1 MKLRIKFS
9 KQGNV
14 KFVGHLDVMR
24 YFQKA
29 IRRAGLPARY
39 SEGFSPHM
47 VMSFASP
54 LGVGLLSNGEYV
66 DIELTEPSRFSSE
79 ELLAHLNAAMAQGFE
94 VKSIRE
100 LPDTAKNAMSIVAA
114 ADYKVWFREGYEPCW
129 ETFCEAFQAFCSR
142 PSIFITKTT
151 KRNEIELDIRPLIYQ
166 MHLNTEEHSIF
177 MQLSSGSAD
186 NLKPELVLGAFY
198 REKGEELSPLALVV
212 EREEVYGFTDKE
224 KTQFAA
230 LESFGREFAGTVLE
244 CGAKE
249 HTMQEDTVPNVPKN
263 TVRKNAIQETIASGK
278 EEA

>member
-29 IRRAGLPARY
+29 IRRANLPVRY

-66 DIELTEPSRFSSE
+66 DIELTEPSKLSSD
-79 ELLAHLNAAMAQGFE
+79 ELCACLNAAMAQGFE
-94 VKSIRE
+94 VKSVRE

-129 ETFCEAFQAFCSR
+129 ETFCEEFQTFCNR
-142 PSIFITKTT
+142 PAILITKAT
-151 KRNEIELDIRPLIYQ
+151 KRNKIELDIRPLIYA
-166 MHLNTEEHSIF
+166 MHLNKEEHSVF

-198 REKGEELSPLALVV
+198 KEKGEELSPLALIV

-230 LESFGREFAGTVLE
+230 LESFGRVFPGV
-244 CGAKE
+244 AKE
-249 HTMQEDTVPNVPKN
+249 NAVQEN
-263 TVRKNAIQETIASGK
+263 TAQESIAK
-278 EEA
+278 REAEA